1 MAVPLGR
8 SSLSTKE
15 HPVAGMLS
23 EVPRKFLV
31 DLWSHPSSGTTSTH
45 LLYVCWSM
53 MTANTERHVNL
64 NVDQGNLKQNNV
76 KMGCIALK
84 HLSASV
90 HSHSAKH
97 LALFPNDHE
106 ITGAVVHS

>member
-8 SSLSTKE
+8 SSLSTNQ

-23 EVPRKFLV
+23 EVPRKFKV
-31 DLWSHPSSGTTSTH
+31 DVWSHPSSDTTSSH
-45 LLYVCWSM
+45 LPYVCWSM
-53 MTANTERHVNL
+53 MTANIERHVNL

-76 KMGCIALK
+76 NMGCIALK

-97 LALFPNDHE
+97 FALFPNDHE